1 MTAPA
6 RPILIV
12 GVPRSGTSWTMRA
25 LGHGVG
31 ATTVLE
37 PDSEDK
43 WPAAIHAKRTLGRYP
58 VLGPGDQAPAYRR
71 LWSWTFGGAVE
82 PRRSV
87 LARHILGP
95 GAEDRIYDGRPDP
108 VTWLASTLA
117 RDPRPRPTAARGG
130 QHTRIVAKSIH
141 AQLAIEWIAAGFDID
156 VVLLLRHPA
165 NVLASWMEVN
175 LKDSRYSTLQNRPE
189 VRARYVEPWG
199 VPLPGPEPV
208 EQMSWMIGL
217 LLAAIEDAASD
228 IPTGTSAPMSSCA
241 PIPPPSSGRWPKTSD
256 WGGGRMPRTSSS
268 GTTRR
273 GPASPSNGWRPS
285 SPIHGVTG
293 STTIRWPPCA
303 GCSSGSRS
311 RGGPTRTSSEAA
323 PRRHRPS
330 SALRTRARSRRR
342 PPRAAAE
349 VHQVSGPAQRD
360 PLDHL
365 HAGLGG
371 QPSKAGPR
379 SRGPL
384 RRGRRIGACAGS
396 ASGRGTGTK
405 RRRDRRP
412 APCVPAAWRA
422 RRHSRTRPE
431 RRRRRKRPPRSAVP
445 IPAGSTWTSP
455 GKAAACWAASA
466 TMASAGSMPVTWIP
480 LAAKGANSG
489 PLPHPTSRTRF
500 APRAAE
506 SRPPAATGRTAGPG
520 RAPLPPARSSRRR
533 RSGSPGA
540 GSRSGSHRST

>member
-117 RDPRPRPTAARGG
+117 RDPRARPTAARGG

-217 LLAAIEDAASD
+217 LLAAIEDAASRHPD
-228 IPTGTSAPMSSCA
+228 WHIRTHEQLCADPPAEFRTLAEDLGLGWGENAEDFLVRHNTPGTGFAVKRVASELPDSWRHRLDDDQVATLRRVLEWF
-241 PIPPPSSGRWPKTSD
+241 PISRWTD
-256 WGGGRMPRTSSS
+256 EDF
-268 GTTRR
+268 
-273 GPASPSNGWRPS
+273 
-285 SPIHGVTG
+285 I
-293 STTIRWPPCA
+293 
-303 GCSSGSRS
+303 
-311 RGGPTRTSSEAA
+311 RGGTPEA
-323 PRRHRPS
+323 
-330 SALRTRARSRRR
+330 
-342 PPRAAAE
+342 
-349 VHQVSGPAQRD
+349 
-360 PLDHL
+360 
-365 HAGLGG
+365 
-371 QPSKAGPR
+371 
-379 SRGPL
+379 
-384 RRGRRIGACAGS
+384 
-396 ASGRGTGTK
+396 
-405 RRRDRRP
+405 
-412 APCVPAAWRA
+412 
-422 RRHSRTRPE
+422 
-431 RRRRRKRPPRSAVP
+431 
-445 IPAGSTWTSP
+445 
-455 GKAAACWAASA
+455 
-466 TMASAGSMPVTWIP
+466 
-480 LAAKGANSG
+480 
-489 PLPHPTSRTRF
+489 
-500 APRAAE
+500 
-506 SRPPAATGRTAGPG
+506 
-520 RAPLPPARSSRRR
+520 
-533 RSGSPGA
+533 
-540 GSRSGSHRST
+540 